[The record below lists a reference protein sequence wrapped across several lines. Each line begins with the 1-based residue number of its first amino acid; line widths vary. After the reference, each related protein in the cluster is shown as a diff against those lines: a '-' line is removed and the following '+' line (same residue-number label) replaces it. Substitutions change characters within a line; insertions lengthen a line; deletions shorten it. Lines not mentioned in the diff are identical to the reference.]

1 MPAEDVTRR
10 ARPARRRTPTV
21 IQMEAAECGAA
32 SLGMILAYHGR
43 FEPLEKLRLACGV
56 SRDGSNAGNVV
67 RAARHF
73 GLEARGFAKGP
84 AELRD
89 LAAPFVVFWEF
100 NHFLVVEGHGRKGW
114 WVNDP
119 ASGPRLVS
127 DRDFDTSYTGVVLTF
142 RPGPDFA
149 PGGTGPSLLRS
160 LARRARGLG
169 GPFAVA
175 AATGFALAVL
185 GLVLPSLTRVFVDEI
200 LVGGHRSWTTP
211 LLWIMGTAIAMLLA
225 LTALQQR
232 TLYRL
237 QAKLSLTSSSRFLSH
252 LLRLPMDYFGQRF
265 GGEVGARVAI
275 NDRVAQLLSGQLA
288 TNVLGALMAV
298 LYLLVLAQFDVVL
311 TAVVAALAAASLLS
325 LAAVSRRRR
334 DLGKRVLQEQGKL
347 LGVTLNGLQII
358 ETLKANGSESAFFS
372 RWSGQHARASNSGQ
386 ELAAATQVLNAVPAL
401 LTTLNTA
408 VVLGVGGLRVM
419 QQQLTLGELVAFQ
432 ALVAAFLLPVGTLV
446 PLGSQLQQV
455 DGDLTRLDDVLEN
468 PVDPQWYG
476 PEVPALDAADA
487 SGPPKLSGRLELRD
501 VTFGYSPLAE
511 PLIKDLS
518 LTVRP
523 GGRVALVGASGSGKS
538 TVAKLVAGLHRPWS
552 GEILFDGKPRTARP
566 REVLAASVASVDQ
579 EIFLFEGTF
588 RENLTLWDGTVPDS
602 DVVDAARDACV
613 HDVVTARAG
622 GYGGAVEEGGRN
634 LSGGQRQRLEIA
646 RALHANP
653 SLLILDEAT
662 SALDPLT
669 EKQIDD
675 ALRRRGCS
683 CLIIA
688 HRLSTIRDCDEI
700 VVLERGR
707 VVERGTHDELVLAGG
722 AYSRLI
728 QDA

>member
-1 MPAEDVTRR
+1 MPVEDVTRE
-10 ARPARRRTPTV
+10 ARSGRRRTPTV

-56 SRDGSNAGNVV
+56 SRDGSNAGNVA

-73 GLEARGFAKGP
+73 GLEARGFAMGP
-84 AELRD
+84 AELRA
-89 LAAPFVVFWEF
+89 LEAPFVVFWEF

-127 DRDFDTSYTGVVLTF
+127 DQDFDASYTGVVLTF
-142 RPGPDFA
+142 RPGPDFQ

-169 GPFAVA
+169 GPLAVA

-185 GLVLPSLTRVFVDEI
+185 GLVLPSLTRVFVDEV

-252 LLRLPMDYFGQRF
+252 LLRLSMDYFGQRF

-275 NDRVAQLLSGQLA
+275 NDRVAQLLSGPLA

-298 LYLLVLAQFDVVL
+298 LYLFVLAQLDVVL
-311 TAVVAALAAASLLS
+311 TAVVAALAAASLLV

-334 DLGKRVLQEQGKL
+334 DLAKRVLQEQGKL
-347 LGVTLNGLQII
+347 LGVTLNGLQIV
-358 ETLKANGSESAFFS
+358 ETLKANGSEPAFFS

-446 PLGSQLQQV
+446 ALGSQLQQV

-487 SGPPKLSGRLELRD
+487 ADPPKLSGHLELRG

-538 TVAKLVAGLHRPWS
+538 TVAKLVAGLYRPWS
-552 GEILFDGKPRTARP
+552 GEILFDGRPRTARP

-646 RALHANP
+646 RALHADP
-653 SLLILDEAT
+653 GLLVLDEAT

-669 EKQIDD
+669 EKRIDD

-707 VVERGTHDELVLAGG
+707 VVERGTHDELVLSGG

>member
-1 MPAEDVTRR
+1 
-10 ARPARRRTPTV
+10 
-21 IQMEAAECGAA
+21 MEAAECGAA

-73 GLEARGFAKGP
+73 GLEARGFAMGP

-142 RPGPDFA
+142 KPGPDFA

-169 GPFAVA
+169 GPLAVA

-311 TAVVAALAAASLLS
+311 TAVVAALAAASLLV

-446 PLGSQLQQV
+446 ALGSQLQQV

-476 PEVPALDAADA
+476 PEVPALEAADA
-487 SGPPKLSGRLELRD
+487 TGPPKLSGRLELRD

>member
-1 MPAEDVTRR
+1 MPAEDVSRK
-10 ARPARRRTPTV
+10 ARSVRRRTPTV

-67 RAARHF
+67 RAARHY

-84 AELRD
+84 AELRE

-119 ASGPRLVS
+119 ASGPRLVA
-127 DRDFDTSYTGVVLTF
+127 DQDFDTSYTGIVLTF
-142 RPGPDFA
+142 KPGPDFK

-169 GPFAVA
+169 GPLAVA
-175 AATGFALAVL
+175 AATGLALAVL
-185 GLVLPSLTRVFVDEI
+185 GLVLPSLTRVFVDEV

-265 GGEVGARVAI
+265 GGEVGSRVAI

-298 LYLLVLAQFDVVL
+298 LYVLVMAQFDVVL
-311 TAVVAALAAASLLS
+311 TAVVVALAAASLVV

-334 DLGKRVLQEQGKL
+334 DLAKRVLQEQGKL

-358 ETLKANGSESAFFS
+358 ETLKANGGESAFFS

-401 LTTLNTA
+401 LTTVNTA

-432 ALVAAFLLPVGTLV
+432 ALVAAFLLPVATLV
-446 PLGSQLQQV
+446 ALGSQLQQV
-455 DGDLTRLDDVLEN
+455 DGDLNRLDDVLEN
-468 PVDPQWYG
+468 KVDPQWYG
-476 PEVPALDAADA
+476 PQVPALDAADA
-487 SGPPKLSGRLELRD
+487 IDEPKLSGHLELCN

-511 PLIKDLS
+511 PLIKELS

-552 GEILFDGKPRTARP
+552 GEILFDGRPRTARP

-653 SLLILDEAT
+653 SLLVLDEAT

-669 EKQIDD
+669 EKRIDD

-700 VVLERGR
+700 VVLESGR
-707 VVERGTHDELVLAGG
+707 VVERGTHDELVLSGG

>member
-1 MPAEDVTRR
+1 MPGSDEGS
-10 ARPARRRTPTV
+10 RPAARSVRRRTPTI

-32 SLGMILAYHGR
+32 SLGMILAYYGR

-73 GLEARGFAKGP
+73 GLEARGFAMTPG
-84 AELRD
+84 ELCQQ
-89 LAAPFVVFWEF
+89 AAPFVVFWEF
-100 NHFLVVEGHGRKGW
+100 NHFLVVEGYGRKGW

-127 DRDFDTSYTGVVLTF
+127 HQDFDTSYTGVVLTF
-142 RPGPDFA
+142 KPGPDFS

-169 GPFAVA
+169 GPLAVA
-175 AATGFALAVL
+175 AATGLALAVL

-200 LVGGHRSWTTP
+200 LIGGHRSWTTP

-225 LTALQQR
+225 LTWLQQR

-265 GGEVGARVAI
+265 GGEVGSRVAI

-298 LYLLVLAQFDVVL
+298 SYVLVMAQFDLVL
-311 TAVVAALAAASLLS
+311 TAVVVALAAASLVV

-372 RWSGQHARASNSGQ
+372 RWGGQHARASNSSQ

-401 LTTLNTA
+401 LTTVNTA

-419 QQQLTLGELVAFQ
+419 EQQLTLGELVAFQ
-432 ALVAAFLLPVGTLV
+432 ALMAAFLLPIATLV
-446 PLGSQLQQV
+446 ALGSQLQQV
-455 DGDLTRLDDVLEN
+455 DGDLNRLDDVLEN
-468 PVDPQWYG
+468 PTDPQWYG
-476 PEVPALDAADA
+476 PNVPELDAD
-487 SGPPKLSGRLELRD
+487 SEPRLSGHLELRN

-552 GEILFDGKPRTARP
+552 GEILFDGRPRTDRP

-579 EIFLFEGTF
+579 DIFLFEGTF
-588 RENLTLWDGTVPDS
+588 RENLTLWDGAAPDS

-613 HDVVTARAG
+613 HGVITARAG
-622 GYGGAVEEGGRN
+622 GYGGPVEEEGRN

-646 RALHANP
+646 RALHTNP

-669 EKQIDD
+669 ERMIDD

-700 VVLERGR
+700 IVLEGGR
-707 VVERGTHDELVLAGG
+707 VVERGTHDELCTADGP
-722 AYSRLI
+722 YSRLI